1 MMERLDNI
9 LSHIDDITAVQ
20 IYSNIVYDTIH
31 SCDIHWLKEFYQE
44 SPNWLMNWN
53 ICNKKKTLQWADM
66 SDDEKK
72 EYLLKDLDNYFS

>member
-1 MMERLDNI
+1 MERLDKI

-20 IYSNIVYDTIH
+20 LYSNIVYDTIQL
-31 SCDIHWLKEFYQE
+31 CDIHWLKEFYQE

-53 ICNKKKTLQWADM
+53 IKNKKKTIEWTEM

-72 EYLLKDLDNYFS
+72 EYLDEDLLN